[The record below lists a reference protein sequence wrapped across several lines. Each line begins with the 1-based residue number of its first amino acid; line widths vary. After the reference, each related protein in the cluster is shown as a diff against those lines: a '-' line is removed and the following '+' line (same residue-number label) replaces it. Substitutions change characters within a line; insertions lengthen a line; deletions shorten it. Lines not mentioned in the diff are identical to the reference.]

1 MTTHKIFTQVEFP
14 LEDDVRFVEINGK
27 IKYKIILKKYLVQD
41 EKLLN
46 IIINLDYTPKL
57 ISNNKD
63 YIVVEYIEGN
73 QITWDEFYD
82 KHLDTF
88 IYLSNKLFNKTG
100 ITYSE
105 ISMYNFIK
113 KDKLYWIDF
122 DSFRCDCSFK
132 TISGETWGEI
142 GLRKHLIDGKFRQSL
157 LDNKNFFK
165 YDTTSYVKFLNYKGT
180 SNDNL

>member
-1 MTTHKIFTQVEFP
+1 MTTYKIFTRVEPP
-14 LEDDVRFVEINGK
+14 LEDEVRFIKINGK

-57 ISNNKD
+57 IANNKNN
-63 YIVVEYIEGN
+63 IVVEYVEGN
-73 QITWDEFYD
+73 QITWDEFHN

-88 IYLSNKLFNKTG
+88 IYLSNKLFNETG

-122 DSFRCDCSFK
+122 DSFRNDISFK
-132 TISGETWGEI
+132 TANKETWREI
-142 GLRKHLIDGKFRQSL
+142 ELRKHFINGNFRQSL
-157 LDNKNFFK
+157 INNKNFLK
-165 YDTTSYVKFLNYKGT
+165 YNPLSYVKFLNYK
-180 SNDNL
+180 N